1 MDSIGAGGSNGDGI
15 SPASRKMVIS
25 LKGIVDGVTE
35 AEIYSTLKDC
45 NMDPNEA
52 VNRLLSQDHFH
63 EVKSKRE
70 KKKVKNTTESRPR
83 GGGSALNRGAT
94 HFNSLESSGF
104 QVKPTYKREIGT
116 GSLTI
121 STTPA
126 SVVVPHGANLH
137 PPTYNDLLERKNE
150 SSMVSTAN
158 DASVSRPTS
167 GYQTAW
173 SGGLGQKSMADIVKM
188 GRPQNNS
195 YYTTSNPSPQS
206 INQNIVPEIHSE
218 YDHVSPDN
226 DWPFIDQ
233 PQAESWLTS
242 GQSNLSFDRTEEL
255 LDHETNEVEDEDE
268 SSDEDHIE
276 NHVGTTSV
284 TKFLYDK
291 GPYEH
296 NEVEQQQLSTDVCY
310 SLVSVEEIDASLS
323 SVNANIQ
330 KFRVQ
335 DEEDVVQSEQ
345 DAPLLVIPN
354 HLQVNTADF
363 SHLSFGSFG
372 ANININTGFSRPSSA
387 DRSETRNNEYYDGP
401 SRNIAGAENYELP
414 SPSQTSVLK
423 QEDPEGTRSNQ
434 SHYGFHP
441 LAHAFEVTHGSQIQ
455 NSTPVLNGMAAA
467 NGNSVRVSDLSYSQ
481 FSVIQS
487 MPAGYAS
494 PASSIS
500 DPIISMAEA
509 LKNVSLSSSQPP
521 QQTLATGPA
530 GPQNLTMHPYSQPTL
545 PLGLLGSMIGYPF
558 LLQNYTYMPSG
569 LQHTFAG
576 NNTYH
581 QQLAAMLPQYKNS
594 VSVNGLPQSAAVAS
608 GYGLFGNSTAIP
620 GNYQVTQ
627 PVGPTGSTLSYDDVL
642 NAHYKEDS
650 HLHSGRQ
657 NENSPTWIHGGGS
670 RTMPAVPDSIHYS
683 LQQAQ
688 YQQQQPT
695 GFRQGQ
701 QPSQGYGGAV
711 HNYPD
716 FFQSQTGI
724 SHEHQLQQN
733 PRDVGSQ
740 GQQQKLQSQ
749 QLWEN
754 GY

>member
-1 MDSIGAGGSNGDGI
+1 MESRGAGGSNGDGI

-25 LKGIVDGVTE
+25 LKEIVDGVTE

-104 QVKPTYKREIGT
+104 QVKPTYKKENGT
-116 GSLTI
+116 GSLII
-121 STTPA
+121 SATTA
-126 SVVVPHGANLH
+126 SVVVPHSANLH
-137 PPTYNDLLERKNE
+137 PPTYNDLLEHKNE

-158 DASVSRPTS
+158 GASVSRPTS
-167 GYQTAW
+167 GYQIAW

-188 GRPQNNS
+188 GRAENNS
-195 YYTTSNPSPQS
+195 YYTTSNPSQQS
-206 INQNIVPEIHSE
+206 INHDIVPEMHSE

-226 DWPFIDQ
+226 DWPIIDQ

-242 GQSNLSFDRTEEL
+242 GESNLSFDKTEEL

-268 SSDEDHIE
+268 SSDEEHIE
-276 NHVGTTSV
+276 NHVGPTSV
-284 TKFLYDK
+284 TKFLYNK

-296 NEVEQQQLSTDVCY
+296 NE
-310 SLVSVEEIDASLS
+310 EIDASLP

-335 DEEDVVQSEQ
+335 EEEDVVQAEQ

-372 ANININTGFSRPSSA
+372 ANIDRNAVFSRPSSA
-387 DRSETRNNEYYDGP
+387 DRSETRNHEYYDDGP

-414 SPSQTSVLK
+414 SPSQTLVLK
-423 QEDPEGTRSNQ
+423 QEDPKVTHGNQ

-441 LAHAFEVTHGSQIQ
+441 LAHTVEVTRGSQIQ
-455 NSTPVLNGMAAA
+455 ISTPFLNGMAAA
-467 NGNSVRVSDLSYSQ
+467 NDNSVRESDLSFSQ
-481 FSVIQS
+481 FSVSQS
-487 MPAGYAS
+487 MPASYAS
-494 PASSIS
+494 SASSIS
-500 DPIISMAEA
+500 DPIISMAKA

-530 GPQNLTMHPYSQPTL
+530 GTQNLTMHPYSQPTL
-545 PLGLLGSMIGYPF
+545 PLGLLGNMIGYPF
-558 LLQNYTYMPSG
+558 LPQNYTYMPSG

-620 GNYQVTQ
+620 GNYQATQ
-627 PVGPTGSTLSYDDVL
+627 PVGPTGSTISYDDVL

-650 HLHSGRQ
+650 HLHSRQQ

-670 RTMPAVPDSIHYS
+670 RTMPAVPASAHYS

-724 SHEHQLQQN
+724 SHDHQLQQN

-740 GQQQKLQSQ
+740 GQQPKLQSQ